1 MPAHGDEAGDEVGL
15 DEAVGAL
22 CAAVYDGS
30 AETLLRKPVSMF
42 LCKGPSGR
50 NACQVVALVM
60 LGIAATFSVFAQ
72 TQSKPNAGPGVAS
85 AHVGAGSADK
95 KTFDVASVR
104 PGPKFI
110 MKGSDFLDPVN
121 KEAPPPK
128 GGLFSWNVPVA
139 YMIYFAYDLRSGPV
153 RRGMW
158 EKLPQWAR
166 DEWYTVEARADGE
179 PSREDVRQMVRS
191 LLEDRFKLVAHAGT
205 HDGQVN
211 VLTVARPGVGLKPHA
226 EGAPCEL
233 ALPPTNWA
241 YPPYKDF
248 PVRCGIFDRELG
260 KYERRIEMVDVTMVQ
275 IADTVS
281 SHLLQPVVDSTGLT
295 GHYDAFLDYGPEIL
309 PPDVDPAAAV
319 GSPVSVGLQ
328 KQLGL
333 KLVKQNA
340 TVDDFG
346 IDHIEKPSEN

>member
-1 MPAHGDEAGDEVGL
+1 
-15 DEAVGAL
+15 
-22 CAAVYDGS
+22 
-30 AETLLRKPVSMF
+30 MF
-42 LCKGPSGR
+42 LSRCKGPSVFKAYR
-50 NACQVVALVM
+50 VVALLI
-60 LGIAATFSVFAQ
+60 LGIAGAPPAFAQ
-72 TQSKPNAGPGVAS
+72 SQSQPNAGPGVAP
-85 AHVGAGSADK
+85 ARAKAGSANK
-95 KTFDVASVR
+95 QTFDVASVR
-104 PGPKFI
+104 PGSRNVF
-110 MKGSDFLDPVN
+110 KGGDFLDPVN

-166 DEWYTVEARADGE
+166 DEWYTVESRADGE

-248 PVRCGIFDRELG
+248 
-260 KYERRIEMVDVTMVQ
+260 
-275 IADTVS
+275 
-281 SHLLQPVVDSTGLT
+281 
-295 GHYDAFLDYGPEIL
+295 
-309 PPDVDPAAAV
+309 
-319 GSPVSVGLQ
+319 
-328 KQLGL
+328 
-333 KLVKQNA
+333 
-340 TVDDFG
+340 
-346 IDHIEKPSEN
+346 